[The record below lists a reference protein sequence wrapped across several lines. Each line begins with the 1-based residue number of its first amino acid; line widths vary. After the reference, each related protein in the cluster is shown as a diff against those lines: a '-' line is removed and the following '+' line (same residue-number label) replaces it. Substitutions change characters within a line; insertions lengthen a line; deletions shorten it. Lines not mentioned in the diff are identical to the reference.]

1 MLHGGSVRC
10 ARWQV
15 LKVLDCLISFLK
27 YDAYTLNYE
36 FISQSNGQQDFQ
48 LGNETGNKY
57 YQTMPFNSGQEV
69 LANEFVAEGVRRG
82 FISITGN
89 RVTYHL
95 NQQRAYDWTDPEEW
109 VRAHTIAWLVIARDY
124 PTNRIRTEVTVPRHT
139 PNDFADIVVYRDDQC
154 REPYLVVENRAGGQ
168 TAAQRNQA
176 IEQLFGNANSLRA
189 PLGLYDEGDASI
201 FFDAGGFPPA
211 ERTAN
216 RLGDRN
222 AVPRQYGETPEFA
235 HIAGQP
241 GEIAPADTPTLGSRI
256 RRAHYI
262 IWAGDRRDPLL
273 AFDRWC
279 KLLFAKVIDERTTP
293 AGQPRRFQVGKRE
306 TSAAVANR
314 VHELF
319 LEATRSDPTF
329 FPPNSRINLPE
340 GKIADVV
347 QCLQSLSF
355 TKTDVDGIGRAFEE
369 FFGSLFRGELGQY
382 FTMRQLARFTVAVLD
397 ISPADHVL
405 DPTAGAGGF
414 LLEVLL
420 QTWRRI
426 DEQLAGEPEA
436 MREQLKT
443 DFAREH
449 VYGIELHEILARICK
464 INLLLHHDGHTNI
477 EADRSCLDAIFTN
490 PRLNK
495 PDAGFSRVVGNP
507 PFGDEIKANDK
518 DHLGANQLANFE
530 VATGRTKIDSEQVI
544 VERCIQFLEPG
555 GRLGL
560 VLPEGLFNN
569 PGAQSNCPQTR
580 VLLAK
585 RGKIEAIVSLPD
597 HAFRK
602 SGVQNKTSILFFR
615 KFTNAEQRAFEQA
628 YAQVDEELVAQEW
641 QRRIAA
647 NEDVE
652 GIRIDP
658 GDVIGPATL
667 RANLNYRTFLA
678 EANHVGYSP
687 AGAVSQAND
696 LYRQGRNGSLNQNQP
711 GTILFEW
718 RQFLANPANY
728 TGQTRPDCMGIQFDS
743 LWQAHSSHRLD
754 PKYHLFQREARRVA
768 PAGWVREQIGNLMTR
783 RIFPRFKFETD
794 QEYTVMTISHTGEIR
809 PRAAGK
815 GNNPPT
821 GIGEYFLTVST
832 GDWFAAHTND
842 VVFSSIDLWKGC
854 IAVVPAALDGAL
866 VTKEFPIY
874 EITDNRL
881 LPEFVQT
888 LLRSRYYQRAFR
900 AITTGH
906 GNRRRTQIADFE
918 AIEIIFP
925 AAPKEQ
931 RRLIAAITAARQ
943 GIRQATETL
952 RHEFLTFSD
961 LIDGRGEEE
970 LPKVSEEENVKE

>member
-1 MLHGGSVRC
+1 
-10 ARWQV
+10 
-15 LKVLDCLISFLK
+15 
-27 YDAYTLNYE
+27 
-36 FISQSNGQQDFQ
+36 
-48 LGNETGNKY
+48 
-57 YQTMPFNSGQEV
+57 MPFNSGQEV
-69 LANEFVAEGVRRG
+69 LANEFVAEGLRRG
-82 FISITGN
+82 FISIAGN
-89 RVTYHL
+89 RITYHL
-95 NQQRAYDWTDPEEW
+95 NQQRAYAWTDPEEW
-109 VRAHTIAWLVIARDY
+109 VRAHTIAWLVIVRDY
-124 PTNRIRTEVTVPRHT
+124 PTNRIRTEVTVPRRT

-154 REPYLVVENRAGGQ
+154 REAYLAVENKAGGQ
-168 TAAQRNQA
+168 AAAQRNQA
-176 IEQLFGNANSLRA
+176 IEQLFGNANYLRA
-189 PLGLYDEGDASI
+189 PFGLYDEGDTA
-201 FFDAGGFPPA
+201 FFFNAGDFPPA

-241 GEIAPADTPTLGSRI
+241 GDIAQVDAPTLGSRI
-256 RRAHYI
+256 RRAHYLL
-262 IWAGDRRDPLL
+262 WAGDHRDPLL
-273 AFDRWC
+273 AFDGWS

-293 AGQPRRFQVGKRE
+293 AGQPRRFQFGKRE
-306 TSAAVANR
+306 TIAAVANR

-319 LEATRSDPTF
+319 REATRSDPAV
-329 FPPNSRINLPE
+329 FPPDSCINLPE

-355 TKTDVDGIGRAFEE
+355 TKTDVDGTGRAFEE
-369 FFGSLFRGELGQY
+369 LFRSLFYGELGQY
-382 FTMRQLARFTVAVLD
+382 FMMRQIARFAVAVLD
-397 ISPADHVL
+397 ISPSDHVL
-405 DPTAGAGGF
+405 DPTAGSGGF
-414 LLEVLL
+414 LLEVLV
-420 QTWRRI
+420 QTWHRI
-426 DEQLAGEPEA
+426 EEQLAGQPEA

-443 DFAREH
+443 DFARAR
-449 VYGIELHEILARICK
+449 VYGIENHEILARICK
-464 INLLLHHDGHTNI
+464 ISLLLHHDGHTNV
-477 EADRSCLDAIFTN
+477 EADRSCLDATFAS
-490 PRLNK
+490 PRLNN

-507 PFGDEIKANDK
+507 PFGDEVKENDK
-518 DHLGANQLANFE
+518 AYLGANRLANFE
-530 VATGRTKIDSEQVI
+530 VAAGRTKVDLEQVI

-569 PGAQSNCPQTR
+569 QGGQSNCPQTR

-615 KFTNAEQRAFEQA
+615 KFTNAEQQAFEEA
-628 YAQVDEELVAQEW
+628 CAQINNELVAKEW

-647 NEDVE
+647 NEAIE

-658 GDVIGPATL
+658 GDIIAPATL

-678 EANHVGYSP
+678 EANHVGYSS
-687 AGAVSQAND
+687 AGARSQAND
-696 LYRQGRNGSLNQNQP
+696 LYRPGKNGSLHQNQQ

-728 TGQTRPDCMGIQFDS
+728 TGQTSPGCMGIPFDS
-743 LWQAHSSHRLD
+743 LWQAHTSHRLD

-768 PAGWVREQIGNLMTR
+768 PAGWVRERIGRLMTR
-783 RIFPRFKFETD
+783 RIFPEFTFETD
-794 QEYTVMTISHTGEIR
+794 QEYAVMTISQTGEIR

-821 GIGEYFLTVST
+821 GIGEYFLTVSP
-832 GDWFAAHTND
+832 GDWFAVHTND

-854 IAVVPAALDGAL
+854 IAIVPAALDGAL

-888 LLRSRYYQRAFR
+888 LFRSRYYQRAFR

-906 GNRRRTQIADFE
+906 GNRRRTQTTDFE
-918 AIEIIFP
+918 AVEIVFP

-931 RRLIAAITAARQ
+931 RRLIAAMTAARQ

-952 RHEFLTFSD
+952 RHELLAFSN
-961 LIDGRGEEE
+961 LIDGRGGEE
-970 LPKVSEEENVKE
+970 LPKISEEENVKE

>member
-1 MLHGGSVRC
+1 MPFDSG
-10 ARWQV
+10 Q
-15 LKVLDCLISFLK
+15 KVLAD
-27 YDAYTLNYE
+27 
-36 FISQSNGQQDFQ
+36 
-48 LGNETGNKY
+48 
-57 YQTMPFNSGQEV
+57 
-69 LANEFVAEGVRRG
+69 EFVAEGVHRG

-95 NQQRAYDWTDPEEW
+95 NQPRAYDWTDPEEW
-109 VRAHTIAWLVIARDY
+109 IRAHTIAWLVIARDY
-124 PTNRIRTEVTVPRHT
+124 PTNRIRTEVTVPRRT
-139 PNDFADIVVYRDDQC
+139 LNDFADIVVYRDDEC
-154 REPYLVVENRAGGQ
+154 REPYLVVENKAGGQ
-168 TAAQRNQA
+168 TEDQRNQA
-176 IEQLFGNANSLRA
+176 IEQLFGNTNSLRV
-189 PLGLYDEGDASI
+189 PLGLYDEGDTSI
-201 FFDAGGFPPA
+201 FFNAGGFPPA
-211 ERTAN
+211 ERALN
-216 RLGDRN
+216 RLGDRS
-222 AVPRQYGETPEFA
+222 AVPRQYGETPEFT

-241 GEIAPADTPTLGSRI
+241 GDIAPVDVPTLGSRI
-256 RRAHYI
+256 RRAHYLL
-262 IWAGDRRDPLL
+262 WAGDRRDPLL
-273 AFDRWC
+273 AFDGWS

-293 AGQPRRFQVGKRE
+293 AGQPRRFQFGKRE

-319 LEATRSDPTF
+319 REATRSDPSV
-329 FPPNSRINLPE
+329 FPPDSRINLPE

-355 TKTDVDGIGRAFEE
+355 NRTDIDGIGRAFED
-369 FFGSLFRGELGQY
+369 FFGSLFRGELVQY

-397 ISPADHVL
+397 LSPADHVL

-426 DEQLAGEPEA
+426 EEQLAGQPEA
-436 MREQLKT
+436 VREQLKT
-443 DFAREH
+443 EFAQTH
-449 VYGIELHEILARICK
+449 VYGIEPHEILARICK
-464 INLLLHHDGHTNI
+464 INLLLHHDGHANI
-477 EADRSCLDAIFTN
+477 EADRSCLDATFTN
-490 PRLNK
+490 PRLNN
-495 PDAGFSRVVGNP
+495 PDGGFSRVVGNP
-507 PFGDEIKANDK
+507 PFGDEVKENDQA
-518 DHLGANQLANFE
+518 HLGTNQLAKFE
-530 VATGRTKIDSEQVI
+530 VAAGRTKVDSEQVI

-555 GRLGL
+555 GCLGL

-569 PGAQSNCPQTR
+569 QGTQSNCPQTR

-585 RGKIEAIVSLPD
+585 RGKIEAVVSLPD

-615 KFTNAEQRAFEQA
+615 KFTNAEQQAFERA
-628 YAQVDEELVAQEW
+628 CAQVNNELIAQEW

-647 NEDVE
+647 NEEVE

-658 GDVIGPATL
+658 GDVIAPAIL

-687 AGAVSQAND
+687 AGAVSPFND
-696 LYRQGRNGSLNQNQP
+696 LFRPGRNGSLNQKQQ

-728 TGQTRPDCMGIQFDS
+728 AGHTQPDCMGIQFDL
-743 LWQAHSSHRLD
+743 LWQAHPSHRLD
-754 PKYHLFQREARRVA
+754 PKYHLFQREGRRVA
-768 PAGWVREQIGNLMTR
+768 PAGWVRERIGKLMTR
-783 RIFPRFKFETD
+783 RIFPEFTFETD
-794 QEYTVMTISHTGEIR
+794 QEYAVMTISQTGEIR

-815 GNNPPT
+815 GNNPQT
-821 GIGEYFLTVST
+821 GIGEYFLTVSP

-925 AAPKEQ
+925 KSPNEQ
-931 RRLIAAITAARQ
+931 RRLIAAIKAARQ
-943 GIRQATETL
+943 GIRLAAETL
-952 RHEFLTFSD
+952 RHELLAFSN

-970 LPKVSEEENVKE
+970 LPKVSEEENTKE

>member
-1 MLHGGSVRC
+1 
-10 ARWQV
+10 
-15 LKVLDCLISFLK
+15 
-27 YDAYTLNYE
+27 
-36 FISQSNGQQDFQ
+36 
-48 LGNETGNKY
+48 
-57 YQTMPFNSGQEV
+57 MPFNSGQEV
-69 LANEFVAEGVRRG
+69 LANEFVAEGVCRG
-82 FISITGN
+82 FISIADN

-95 NQQRAYDWTDPEEW
+95 NQSRAYAWTDPEEW

-124 PTNRIRTEVTVPRHT
+124 PTNRIRTEVTVPRRT

-154 REPYLVVENRAGGQ
+154 REPYLAVENKAGGQ
-168 TAAQRNQA
+168 TADQRNQA
-176 IEQLFGNANSLRA
+176 IEQMFGNINSLRA
-189 PLGLYDEGDASI
+189 PLGLYDEGDASV
-201 FFDAGGFPPA
+201 FFNAGGFPPA

-235 HIAGQP
+235 HIGGQP
-241 GEIAPADTPTLGSRI
+241 GDIAPVDAPTLGSRI
-256 RRAHYI
+256 RRAHYLL
-262 IWAGDRRDPLL
+262 WAGDRRDPLL
-273 AFDRWC
+273 AFDGWS
-279 KLLFAKVIDERTTP
+279 KLIFAKVIDERTTP
-293 AGQPRRFQVGKRE
+293 AGQPRRFQFGKRE

-319 LEATRSDPTF
+319 REATRSDPAV
-329 FPPNSRINLPE
+329 FPPDSRINLPE

-355 TKTDVDGIGRAFEE
+355 TGTDVDTIGRAFEE
-369 FFGSLFRGELGQY
+369 FFGSLFCGELGQY
-382 FTMRQLARFTVAVLD
+382 FTMRQVAKFTVAVLD

-405 DPTAGAGGF
+405 DPTAGSGGF

-420 QTWRRI
+420 QTWHRM
-426 DEQLAGEPEA
+426 DEQLAGQPEA

-443 DFAREH
+443 DFAQAH
-449 VYGIELHEILARICK
+449 VYGIANHEILARICK

-477 EADRSCLDAIFTN
+477 EAGRSCLDATFTN
-490 PRLNK
+490 ARLNN
-495 PDAGFSRVVGNP
+495 PEAGFSRVVGTP
-507 PFGDEIKANDK
+507 SFGDEVKENDQA
-518 DHLGANQLANFE
+518 HLGANRLANFE
-530 VATGRTKIDSEQVI
+530 VATGRTKVDLEQVI

-569 PGAQSNCPQTR
+569 QGAQSNCPQTR

-615 KFTNAEQRAFEQA
+615 KFTNAERRAFERA
-628 YAQVDEELVAQEW
+628 YAQVYDELVAQEW
-641 QRRIAA
+641 QRRVAA
-647 NEDVE
+647 NENVE

-658 GDVIGPATL
+658 GDVIAPATL

-678 EANHVGYSP
+678 EANHVGYNP
-687 AGAVSQAND
+687 AGAVSPSND
-696 LYRQGRNGSLNQNQP
+696 LYRPGGKGLLHQNQQ
-711 GTILFEW
+711 GTIMIEW

-728 TGQTRPDCMGIQFDS
+728 AGQTRPDCLGIPFDS
-743 LWQAHSSHRLD
+743 LWQAHPSHRLD
-754 PKYHLFQREARRVA
+754 PQYHLFQREAHRVA
-768 PAGWVREQIGNLMTR
+768 PAGWVRERIAKLMNR
-783 RIFPRFKFETD
+783 RIFPEFTFETD
-794 QEYTVMTISHTGEIR
+794 QEYAVMTISQTGETG

-821 GIGEYFLTVST
+821 GIGEYFLTVSP

-888 LLRSRYYQRAFR
+888 LFRSRYYQRAFR

-906 GNRRRTQIADFE
+906 GNRRRIQIADFE
-918 AIEIIFP
+918 AIEIVFP
-925 AAPKEQ
+925 AAQKEQ

-943 GIRQATETL
+943 GMRQAAETFQ
-952 RHEFLTFSD
+952 HELLAFSN

-970 LPKVSEEENVKE
+970 LPKVSEEENPKE

>member
-1 MLHGGSVRC
+1 
-10 ARWQV
+10 
-15 LKVLDCLISFLK
+15 
-27 YDAYTLNYE
+27 
-36 FISQSNGQQDFQ
+36 
-48 LGNETGNKY
+48 
-57 YQTMPFNSGQEV
+57 MPFNSGQEV
-69 LANEFVAEGVRRG
+69 LANEFVAEGIHRG
-82 FISITGN
+82 FISIADN

-95 NQQRAYDWTDPEEW
+95 NQPRAYDWTRPEEW
-109 VRAHTIAWLVIARDY
+109 GRAHTIAWLVLARDY
-124 PTNRIRTEVTVPRHT
+124 PTNRIRTEVTVPHRT
-139 PNDFADIVVYRDDQC
+139 PNDFADIVVYRDDPC
-154 REPYLVVENRAGGQ
+154 REPYLVVENKADGQ
-168 TAAQRNQA
+168 TAAQRDQA
-176 IEQLFGNANSLRA
+176 IERLLGNANSLRA
-189 PLGLYDEGDASI
+189 PLGLYDEGETS
-201 FFDAGGFPPA
+201 FCFNAGGFPPT

-222 AVPRQYGETPEFA
+222 AVPRQYGETPEFT
-235 HIAGQP
+235 HMAGQP
-241 GEIAPADTPTLGSRI
+241 GDIAPVDAPTLGSRI
-256 RRAHYI
+256 RRAHFLL
-262 IWAGDRRDPLL
+262 WAGDRRDPLL
-273 AFDRWC
+273 AFDGWN
-279 KLLFAKVIDERTTP
+279 KLLFAKVFDERTTP
-293 AGQPRRFQVGKRE
+293 VGQPRRFQSGKRE

-319 LEATRSDPTF
+319 REAIRSDPAV
-329 FPPNSRINLPE
+329 FPPDSCINLPE
-340 GKIADVV
+340 GTIADVV
-347 QCLQSLSF
+347 QCLQPLSF
-355 TKTDVDGIGRAFEE
+355 TGTDIDNIGRAFEE

-382 FTMRQLARFTVAVLD
+382 FTMRQVARFTVALLD
-397 ISPADHVL
+397 LSPSDHVL
-405 DPTAGAGGF
+405 DPTAGSGGF
-414 LLEVLL
+414 LLEALL
-420 QTWRRI
+420 QTWRRM
-426 DEQLAGEPEA
+426 DEQFAGQPEA

-443 DFAREH
+443 DFAQAH
-449 VYGIELHEILARICK
+449 VCGIEHHEILARICK
-464 INLLLHHDGHTNI
+464 INLLLHQASHTNI
-477 EADRSCLDAIFTN
+477 EADRSCLDATFTHA
-490 PRLNK
+490 RLNN
-495 PDAGFSRVVGNP
+495 PEAGFSRVVGNP
-507 PFGDEIKANDK
+507 PFGDEVKENDQA
-518 DHLGANQLANFE
+518 HLGANQLANFE
-530 VATGRTKIDSEQVI
+530 VAIGRTKVDLEQVI

-569 PGAQSNCPQTR
+569 SGGQSNCPQTR

-615 KFTNAEQRAFEQA
+615 KFTNAEQQAFERA
-628 YAQVDEELVAQEW
+628 CAQVNNELIAREW

-647 NEDVE
+647 NEAVE

-658 GDVIGPATL
+658 GDIIAPAIL

-687 AGAVSQAND
+687 AGAISPAND
-696 LYRQGRNGSLNQNQP
+696 LYRPGRNGSLNQKQQ

-718 RQFLANPANY
+718 RQFLANPGNY
-728 TGQTRPDCMGIQFDS
+728 TGQTRPDCMGIPFDS
-743 LWQAHSSHRLD
+743 LWQAHPSHRLD

-768 PAGWVREQIGNLMTR
+768 PAGWVRERIGKLMTR
-783 RIFPRFKFETD
+783 RIFPEFTFETD
-794 QEYTVMTISHTGEIR
+794 QEYAVATISQTGEIR

-821 GIGEYFLTVST
+821 GIGEYFLTVSP

-881 LPEFVQT
+881 LPEFLQT

-906 GNRRRTQIADFE
+906 GNRRRTQIPDFE
-918 AIEIIFP
+918 AIEIVFP

-931 RRLIAAITAARQ
+931 RRLITEMTAARQ
-943 GIRQATETL
+943 GMRQATETL
-952 RHEFLTFSD
+952 RHELLAFSD
-961 LIDGRGEEE
+961 LLDGRGEEE
-970 LPKVSEEENVKE
+970 LPKVSEEENAKE